1 MKGFDLL
8 YFVQKLGLN
17 TVLQLELFEERH
29 LKLNMFNL
37 KPEEWSC
44 GLKTPATPSQN
55 VEE

>member
-17 TVLQLELFEERH
+17 TVLQLGLFEERH
-29 LKLNMFNL
+29 LNLNVLNL

-44 GLKTPATPSQN
+44 GLKTTATPSQN
-55 VEE
+55 GEE